1 MRTFARRRTQVVRE
15 QSAKLRCGGSNPP
28 GASNFLFLPLLYSR
42 QESEPVQIL
51 CARQVWLSGRDR
63 DRMTGA
69 WRKPR

>member
-28 GASNFLFLPLLYSR
+28 GASNFLPPCFLAKSQSLLRS
-42 QESEPVQIL
+42 
-51 CARQVWLSGRDR
+51 CARRVWLSDHDC

-69 WRKPR
+69 LQES